1 MYRSGVKRVA
11 HHNFQFQIAAAFAL
25 CVALCVALLARGA
38 HAQES
43 APVTIDTSPTAAEL
57 LRRAQESAV
66 NNPTESARSLQE
78 AVDRFPNK
86 LVPWDGSSD
95 RFQNTLDAAER
106 FLLSNALVMQS
117 WLREESAAA
126 QRRLDQGE
134 VLQVAQLRSLT
145 PAGLQA
151 MMTLAQQSLDQGR
164 VDSAR
169 RWIEK
174 ALRHPSLAP
183 EQKIL
188 LEKSALDIAS
198 FKNSFNSSFNCYY
211 FFLNY

>member
-1 MYRSGVKRVA
+1 MYRLGVPRVV
-11 HHNFQFQIAAAFAL
+11 HHNLQFQIATAFAVCIVL
-25 CVALCVALLARGA
+25 ITQWA

-57 LRRAQESAV
+57 LLRARESAM
-66 NNPTESARSLQE
+66 NNPAESARSLQE
-78 AVDRFPNK
+78 AMDRFPNK

-106 FLLSNALVMQS
+106 FLLSNQVVMES
-117 WLREESAAA
+117 WLREEAAVA

-174 ALRHPSLAP
+174 SLRHPLRTP

-188 LEKSALDIAS
+188 LEFLTKESKKSL
-198 FKNSFNSSFNCYY
+198 
-211 FFLNY
+211 

>member
-11 HHNFQFQIAAAFAL
+11 HHDFQFQVAAAF
-25 CVALCVALLARGA
+25 ALCVALLARGA
-38 HAQES
+38 YAQES

-106 FLLSNALVMQS
+106 FLLSNALVMHS

-134 VLQVAQLRSLT
+134 LLQVAQLRALT

-174 ALRHPSLAP
+174 ALGARGV
-183 EQKIL
+183 
-188 LEKSALDIAS
+188 
-198 FKNSFNSSFNCYY
+198 SFNLLLPDDRAYART
-211 FFLNY
+211 LNGLQHHLHAVARDSIM